1 MGLAT
6 TFVPLHKV
14 KPTASR
20 WNFPEADLE
29 AAAQLV
35 LAVEGIVNPIV
46 IRRETNSDAY
56 AVLDGNFEYYAVARA
71 HQIDAQRCTAIE
83 AFVVESRDE
92 AVIQKQLA
100 LFRRP
105 AGNSSLPDWRYH
117 LGLDQSNLERSDLDQ
132 SNLERSSTRDDPEQ
146 PFEQSSRW
154 SIEPTLQ
161 TGQLLHVFNQSSA
174 EQLLLRVKRI
184 GLTGRNAEKVV
195 EAIEQERRQQP
206 FHSLKEVVN
215 RIKGLSY
222 EKMIDLVEA
231 EG

>member
-1 MGLAT
+1 
-6 TFVPLHKV
+6 
-14 KPTASR
+14 
-20 WNFPEADLE
+20 
-29 AAAQLV
+29 
-35 LAVEGIVNPIV
+35 
-46 IRRETNSDAY
+46 
-56 AVLDGNFEYYAVARA
+56 
-71 HQIDAQRCTAIE
+71 
-83 AFVVESRDE
+83 VESRDE
-92 AVIQKQLA
+92 AIIQKQIA

-105 AGNSSLPDWRYH
+105 AVGTSLPDWRYQ
-117 LGLDQSNLERSDLDQ
+117 LGLDQFNLHRSDLDQ
-132 SNLERSSTRDDPEQ
+132 PDPDRYPEQ
-146 PFEQSSRW
+146 AFEQSGRW
-154 SIEPTLQ
+154 SSSPTLQ
-161 TGQLLHVFNQSSA
+161 AGQLLQVFNRSSA